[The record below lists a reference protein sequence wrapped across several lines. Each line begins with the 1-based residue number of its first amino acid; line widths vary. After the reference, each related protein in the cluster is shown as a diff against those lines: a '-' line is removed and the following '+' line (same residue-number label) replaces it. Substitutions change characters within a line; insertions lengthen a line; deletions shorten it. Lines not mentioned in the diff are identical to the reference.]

1 METNPRHDDDTPET
15 AEPQEAE
22 ELSEKVPDEAS
33 GEGDTP
39 LGDTDPAGAAVLAA
53 RAFLAGQPG
62 VTGSVTVRN
71 GTVTVR
77 TRAAEPTIFLTMI
90 GIDRVTATGSAE
102 ADIVPS
108 GRTR

>member
-39 LGDTDPAGAAVLAA
+39 LGDTDQHSDAG
-53 RAFLAGQPG
+53 GPH
-62 VTGSVTVRN
+62 
-71 GTVTVR
+71 GT
-77 TRAAEPTIFLTMI
+77 
-90 GIDRVTATGSAE
+90 D
-102 ADIVPS
+102 
-108 GRTR
+108 